1 MPGNWNHTPTQDHTA
16 LTQVQGTVSAGERSD
31 PALNPP
37 TQLSVLPFTDP
48 ERSEG
53 DWDGEGGA
61 LSATQGVWFPSTGER
76 SEPGISFLPSTLR
89 TQTIRYLSVCE
100 GSWNPTGGP
109 GTVLTQGLAPSG
121 VVLIRSGFFLSC
133 SAAGSRAEKITQAP
147 CSTKSIFAGAF

>member
-61 LSATQGVWFPSTGER
+61 YRLHRVCGSPQQVSVANLVSR
-76 SEPGISFLPSTLR
+76 SYLPLFGHR
-89 TQTIRYLSVCE
+89 QY
-100 GSWNPTGGP
+100 
-109 GTVLTQGLAPSG
+109 GT
-121 VVLIRSGFFLSC
+121 
-133 SAAGSRAEKITQAP
+133 
-147 CSTKSIFAGAF
+147 